1 MQEHGGETIIP
12 FSGVLERNLADMS
25 SPAEVEKYCEE
36 NKIQRRVSSLGFC
49 SAKDLCGCGWWGI
62 K

>member
-25 SPAEVEKYCEE
+25 SPADVEKYCEE
-36 NKIQRRVSSLGFC
+36 NKIQRWVFGLGFC
-49 SAKDLCGCGWWGI
+49 SAKDWVGGI
-62 K
+62 KEK